1 MRKHFLIL
9 TLLLMLGAFFV
20 PQPEARA
27 MDPVTI
33 AILAPVAIK
42 MAKVLMPYVV
52 RGLKCMGTT
61 GLKAGIELLGILRL
75 PLGLVQSMFLFP
87 FGRCFSMGIRNMG
100 LGVIAPFKCGYYI
113 LMLPFA
119 AFGLSP

>member
-1 MRKHFLIL
+1 MRRYCLIF

-33 AILAPVAIK
+33 AILAPIAIK
-42 MAKVLMPYVV
+42 MAKVLMPYVI
-52 RGLKCMGTT
+52 RGLKCMGRT
-61 GLKAGIELLGILRL
+61 GLKAGAELLGILRL
-75 PLGLVQSMFLFP
+75 PLGFVQAGLLFP
-87 FGRCFSMGIRNMG
+87 FGRCFSMGVRNIG
-100 LGVIAPFKCGYYI
+100 LGLIAPFKFSYYI
-113 LMLPFA
+113 ILLPFA

>member
-9 TLLLMLGAFFV
+9 TVLIMLGAFFI
-20 PQPEARA
+20 PQPQARA

-33 AILAPVAIK
+33 AILAPIAIK
-42 MAKVLMPYVV
+42 MAKVLMPYVIK
-52 RGLKCMGTT
+52 GLKCMGQT
-61 GLKAGIELLGILRL
+61 GLKAGAELIGVLRL
-75 PLGLVQSMFLFP
+75 PLGLIQSLLLFP
-87 FGRCFSMGIRNMG
+87 FGRCFSQGIRNMG
-100 LGVIAPFKCGYYI
+100 LGLIAPFKFGFYV